1 MAQLDKIHDAVK
13 NALIKDGW
21 TITADPLK
29 IVYEEFRLLADLG
42 AEKSLA
48 AERGT
53 EKIAVEIKSFRG
65 RSSVDDFEK
74 ALGQYR
80 LYRRLLK
87 FTEPERNI
95 FLAVDSSIY
104 EKFFTGFGVQLVLE
118 EEEVSL
124 IVVNIE
130 SEEVLLW
137 INQPNTKK

>member
-42 AEKSLA
+42 AERSLA
-48 AERGT
+48 AERGI

-65 RSSVDDFEK
+65 RSTVDDFEK

-87 FTEPERNI
+87 ITEPNRQI
-95 FLAVDSSIY
+95 YLAVDSSIF
-104 EKFFTGFGVQLVLE
+104 EKFFTGVGVQIVLE
-118 EEEVSL
+118 KEEVSL
-124 IVVNIE
+124 IVVNVE
-130 SEEVLLW
+130 NEEILLW
-137 INQPNTKK
+137 KNQLDIKN

>member
-1 MAQLDKIHDAVK
+1 M
-13 NALIKDGW
+13 
-21 TITADPLK
+21 K

-87 FTEPERNI
+87 FIEPERKI
-95 FLAVDSSIY
+95 FLAVDSSIHK
-104 EKFFTGFGVQLVLE
+104 KFFTGLGVQMVLE

-124 IVVNIE
+124 IVVNVE

-137 INQPNTKK
+137 INQPDIKK

>member
-21 TITADPLK
+21 TITADPLR

-65 RSSVDDFEK
+65 RSTVDDFEK

-80 LYRRLLK
+80 LYRRLL
-87 FTEPERNI
+87 N
-95 FLAVDSSIY
+95 
-104 EKFFTGFGVQLVLE
+104 
-118 EEEVSL
+118 
-124 IVVNIE
+124 
-130 SEEVLLW
+130 
-137 INQPNTKK
+137 